1 MMTISSNHRP
11 TTTLLNVLE
20 TKLKAAVSRFIPI
33 QWTRTIRAREKVK
46 DVLCCSVKDS
56 GLDEVQQL
64 NDIQR
69 RAQARAV
76 H

>member
-1 MMTISSNHRP
+1 MT
-11 TTTLLNVLE
+11 TALLNVLQTPK
-20 TKLKAAVSRFIPI
+20 TKATVGRFIPR
-33 QWTRTIRAREKVK
+33 QWTRTIRARQKVK